1 MPLRS
6 SLLAVVFSLALL
18 ATAGAAH
25 AQSPAPILVVDG
37 PDRIGGP
44 GDDFGRYLPE
54 ILRAEGLNEIATLPV
69 ASLDAAALSGRSV
82 VILAPT
88 AVSDAQAA
96 TLTAWVQAGG
106 QLIAMRP
113 DPKLAPL
120 LGLGADAGDVPEG
133 YIAVDTSAPPGS
145 GITGATMQFHGTADR
160 WTGAVA
166 RSVAT
171 LYSDAASSTGAP
183 AVTLHEVGTQGG
195 KAASFAYDLAR
206 SVVQTRQGNPAWVGQ
221 EHDRAE
227 PDGSPQ
233 VLRASD
239 LFVSG
244 NPSVPDWVA
253 PSKIAIPQADE
264 QQRLL
269 ANLIGQMSLERMP
282 LPRFWYLPRGEKAAV
297 VLTGDDHSSGRT
309 KDHFTAFAARNP
321 GCSVADWACVR
332 ATSYLYPDGPL
343 TDAEAK
349 AFQDAGFELA
359 LHFNSGTCSDAASD
373 DVLTTRLGSQ
383 LTGLKNKW
391 PSLVASRTNRTHC
404 AVWRNWAGMA
414 KVEANAGIRLDTN
427 YYYFPATW
435 ALARPGLF
443 TGSGFPMRF
452 ADTDGSLI
460 ETYQATTQVTDE
472 LGLEPWGHV
481 GTHIAALL
489 DGALGANGYYGTF
502 TVNMH
507 TDEIWPHEGAVA
519 VVDAAQARGVPVI
532 SAAQLLT
539 WLDGRNGSGFA
550 GMSYAGGQLSFT
562 VTGGAN
568 GLEAMVPAAATGGA
582 LISLTRDGAPVAT
595 TPRTVKGVEYRVFDG
610 VPGAYVAGYPP
621 PPVRPGPPAGPAGE
635 TPATDVTAPR
645 IRVKPRRARVS
656 RKGKVTLK
664 LACPKAEVRCRIDL
678 RLSRSG
684 KRLAR
689 KRLTVAGGRT
699 AKAVLRL
706 PKSTRRRLARD
717 RKLRARLT
725 LRVTDAAGNAR
736 TQKMKLTLLA
746 PASKS

>member
-1 MPLRS
+1 
-6 SLLAVVFSLALL
+6 
-18 ATAGAAH
+18 
-25 AQSPAPILVVDG
+25 
-37 PDRIGGP
+37 
-44 GDDFGRYLPE
+44 
-54 ILRAEGLNEIATLPV
+54 
-69 ASLDAAALSGRSV
+69 
-82 VILAPT
+82 
-88 AVSDAQAA
+88 
-96 TLTAWVQAGG
+96 
-106 QLIAMRP
+106 
-113 DPKLAPL
+113 
-120 LGLGADAGDVPEG
+120 
-133 YIAVDTSAPPGS
+133 
-145 GITGATMQFHGTADR
+145 MQFHGTADR

-195 KAASFAYDLAR
+195 QAASFAYDLAR
-206 SVVQTRQGNPAWVGQ
+206 SVVQTRQGNPAWDGI
-221 EHDRAE
+221 EHDQAD
-227 PDGSPQ
+227 PPATGQ
-233 VLRASD
+233 VLRSSD

-253 PSKIAIPQADE
+253 PSRIAIPQADE

-269 ANLIGQMSLERMP
+269 ANLIGRMSLERMP
-282 LPRFWYLPRGEKAAV
+282 LPRFWYLPRGAKAAV
-297 VLTGDDHSSGRT
+297 VLTGDDHGSGRT
-309 KDHFTAFAARNP
+309 KDHFNAFAARNP

-343 TDAEAK
+343 TDAEVK
-349 AFQDAGFELA
+349 AYQDAGFELA
-359 LHFNSGTCSDAASD
+359 LHFNSGTCSEAVTDAL
-373 DVLTTRLGSQ
+373 LTTRYASQ
-383 LTGLKNKW
+383 AAGFKSKW
-391 PSLVASRTNRTHC
+391 PSLVASRSNRTHC

-414 KVEANAGIRLDTN
+414 KVEANAGVRLDTN
-427 YYYFPATW
+427 YYYFPAAW

-452 ADTDGSLI
+452 ADKDGSLI
-460 ETYQATTQVTDE
+460 DVYQAATQLTDE
-472 LGLEPWGHV
+472 LGAEPWGHV

-550 GMSYAGGQLSFT
+550 GLGYDAAGRLSFT
-562 VTGGAN
+562 LAKAAGAN
-568 GLEAMVPAAATGGA
+568 GLEAMVPAAATGGG
-582 LISLTRDGAPVAT
+582 LISLSRDGAPVVT
-595 TPRTVKGVEYRVFDG
+595 TARNVKGVEYHVFDA
-610 VPGAYVAGYPP
+610 VPGAYVASYPP
-621 PPVRPGPPAGPAGE
+621 PPVRPGPPGPPAGPSGE
-635 TPATDVTAPR
+635 APADRTAPR

-706 PKSTRRRLARD
+706 PKSARRRLARD
-717 RKLRARLT
+717 GKLRARLT